1 MKRDEIFKFIE
12 NYLFNYT
19 DNDIE
24 NITELSNL
32 KYDLNLDSLDK
43 LELMLELENE
53 YKIDIDGELENKCET
68 IEDII
73 NYVIDLL

>member
-53 YKIDIDGELENKCET
+53 YKIGIDGELYNECET
-68 IEDII
+68 IDDII

>member
-43 LELMLELENE
+43 LELMLELENQL
-53 YKIDIDGELENKCET
+53 DININGELYNECET
-68 IEDII
+68 IDDII